1 MIREE
6 SGYSVSAD
14 DALGDMLETL
24 ARAGMDELIMPR
36 KQTKRYDHEIYVQN
50 LRKPLPLRSDPRIAG
65 ICFSS
70 DHYNVD

>member
-1 MIREE
+1 M
-6 SGYSVSAD
+6 
-14 DALGDMLETL
+14 ETL